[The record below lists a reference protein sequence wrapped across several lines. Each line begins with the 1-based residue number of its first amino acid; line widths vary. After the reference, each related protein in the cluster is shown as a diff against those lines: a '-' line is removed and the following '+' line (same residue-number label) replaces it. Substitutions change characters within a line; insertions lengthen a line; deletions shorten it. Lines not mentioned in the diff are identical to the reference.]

1 MDKNEILALVT
12 IIGFAIQQF
21 LQTIDVILAPGIKKF
36 YLWYDKKWKDV
47 LKEPEFKKSIM
58 MFTSLMV
65 FSLPLTL
72 MFNIRILNSFN
83 KCWDFPYLD
92 PLVTSLVIAGGS
104 EGLNSLTKFFSYLK
118 DKQKMLRDERQIKND
133 VLAPPST

>member
-1 MDKNEILALVT
+1 
-12 IIGFAIQQF
+12 
-21 LQTIDVILAPGIKKF
+21 
-36 YLWYDKKWKDV
+36 
-47 LKEPEFKKSIM
+47 